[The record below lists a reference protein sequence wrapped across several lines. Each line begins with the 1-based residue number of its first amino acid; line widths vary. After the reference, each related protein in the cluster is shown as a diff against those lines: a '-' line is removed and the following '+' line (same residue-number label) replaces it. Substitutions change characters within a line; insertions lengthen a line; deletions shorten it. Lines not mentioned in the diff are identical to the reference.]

1 MNRDTGMKRD
11 IDVCIGCRQ
20 FMLYEAEGNGPYPII
35 PPDKPSCGAH
45 RYFYCNIE
53 GRFDSPVRLERSLVA
68 IDGKARRK
76 YERRRVPHRC
86 ERWTEQCISAWNMQ
100 EKK

>member
-1 MNRDTGMKRD
+1 MNRSID
-11 IDVCIGCRQ
+11 ICIGCRQ
-20 FMLYEAEGNGPYPII
+20 FVLVEAEGNGPYPII
-35 PPDKPSCGAH
+35 PPDKPSCGEH

-53 GRFDSPVRLERSLVA
+53 GRFVSPVRLERSLVA

-86 ERWTEQCISAWNMQ
+86 ERWMEQCINAWNTQ